1 MAELSAESLEQ
12 FLSPFVQERFSQKE
26 ARGIK
31 GILNRTVSEH
41 FDDYLIWL
49 VRTFVRCIVKIEE
62 LANNQTFKRYIFMWL
77 VRTFVRCIVNIEKEI
92 YLKDITAI
100 IVAEANLATEAP
112 PFKVKVSYNFFNT
125 FESLDFKLFLESE
138 VHRWLVYL
146 QEKGKLPGNYERFT
160 GKFKKI

>member
-49 VRTFVRCIVKIEE
+49 VRTFVRCIV
-62 LANNQTFKRYIFMWL
+62 
-77 VRTFVRCIVNIEKEI
+77 NIENEI
-92 YLKDITAI
+92 YIKDITAI

-112 PFKVKVSYNFFNT
+112 PFKVKVSYNFFDT

>member
-31 GILNRTVSEH
+31 GILNRTVSKH
-41 FDDYLIWL
+41 FDDYLI
-49 VRTFVRCIVKIEE
+49 
-62 LANNQTFKRYIFMWL
+62 WL

-112 PFKVKVSYNFFNT
+112 PFKVKVSYNFFDT

-160 GKFKKI
+160 GKFKKF

>member
-12 FLSPFVQERFSQKE
+12 FLSPFVQERFGQKE
-26 ARGIK
+26 AKGIK

-49 VRTFVRCIVKIEE
+49 VR
-62 LANNQTFKRYIFMWL
+62 A
-77 VRTFVRCIVNIEKEI
+77 FVRCIVNVENEI
-92 YLKDITAI
+92 YIKDITSI
-100 IVAEANLATEAP
+100 IVAEANLATDAL
-112 PFKVKVSYNFFNT
+112 PFKVKVSYNFFDS

-160 GKFKKI
+160 GKYKKN

>member
-31 GILNRTVSEH
+31 GILNRTVTEH

-49 VRTFVRCIVKIEE
+49 VRTFVRCIV
-62 LANNQTFKRYIFMWL
+62 
-77 VRTFVRCIVNIEKEI
+77 NIEKEI
-92 YLKDITAI
+92 YIKDITAI

>member
-12 FLSPFVQERFSQKE
+12 FSSPFVQERFSQKE

-31 GILNRTVSEH
+31 GILNRTVTEH
-41 FDDYLIWL
+41 FDDYLI
-49 VRTFVRCIVKIEE
+49 
-62 LANNQTFKRYIFMWL
+62 WL

-100 IVAEANLATEAP
+100 IVAEANLATGAP

>member
-31 GILNRTVSEH
+31 WILNRTVTEH

-49 VRTFVRCIVKIEE
+49 VRTFVRCIV
-62 LANNQTFKRYIFMWL
+62 
-77 VRTFVRCIVNIEKEI
+77 NIEKEI
-92 YLKDITAI
+92 YIKDITAI

>member
-31 GILNRTVSEH
+31 GILNRTVTEH
-41 FDDYLIWL
+41 FDDYLI
-49 VRTFVRCIVKIEE
+49 
-62 LANNQTFKRYIFMWL
+62 WL

-100 IVAEANLATEAP
+100 IVAEANLATGAP

>member
-31 GILNRTVSEH
+31 GILKRTVTEH
-41 FDDYLIWL
+41 IDDYLIWL
-49 VRTFVRCIVKIEE
+49 VRTFVRCIV
-62 LANNQTFKRYIFMWL
+62 
-77 VRTFVRCIVNIEKEI
+77 NIENEI
-92 YLKDITAI
+92 YIKDITAI

-112 PFKVKVSYNFFNT
+112 PFKVKVSYNFFDT

-160 GKFKKI
+160 GKFKRI

>member
-12 FLSPFVQERFSQKE
+12 FLSSFVQERFSQKE
-26 ARGIK
+26 AKGIK

-49 VRTFVRCIVKIEE
+49 VRAFVRCIVKVE
-62 LANNQTFKRYIFMWL
+62 N
-77 VRTFVRCIVNIEKEI
+77 EI
-92 YLKDITAI
+92 YIKDITSI
-100 IVAEANLATEAP
+100 IVAEANLATDAP
-112 PFKVKVSYNFFNT
+112 PFKVKVSYNFFDT

-146 QEKGKLPGNYERFT
+146 QEKGKLPGNYERFS
-160 GKFKKI
+160 GKFKKN

>member
-49 VRTFVRCIVKIEE
+49 VRTFVRCIV
-62 LANNQTFKRYIFMWL
+62 
-77 VRTFVRCIVNIEKEI
+77 NIENEI
-92 YLKDITAI
+92 YIKDITAI

-112 PFKVKVSYNFFNT
+112 PFKVKVSYNFFDT

-160 GKFKKI
+160 GKFKRI

>member
-41 FDDYLIWL
+41 FDDYLI
-49 VRTFVRCIVKIEE
+49 
-62 LANNQTFKRYIFMWL
+62 WL

>member
-12 FLSPFVQERFSQKE
+12 FLSPFVQDRFSQKE

-49 VRTFVRCIVKIEE
+49 VRTFVRCIV
-62 LANNQTFKRYIFMWL
+62 
-77 VRTFVRCIVNIEKEI
+77 NIEKEI
-92 YLKDITAI
+92 YIKDITAI

-112 PFKVKVSYNFFNT
+112 PFKVKVSYNFFDT

>member
-49 VRTFVRCIVKIEE
+49 VRTFVRCIV
-62 LANNQTFKRYIFMWL
+62 
-77 VRTFVRCIVNIEKEI
+77 NIEKEI

-112 PFKVKVSYNFFNT
+112 PFKVKVSYNFFDT

>member
-12 FLSPFVQERFSQKE
+12 FLSSFVQERFSQKE
-26 ARGIK
+26 AKGIK

-49 VRTFVRCIVKIEE
+49 VR
-62 LANNQTFKRYIFMWL
+62 A
-77 VRTFVRCIVNIEKEI
+77 FVRCIVNVENEI
-92 YLKDITAI
+92 YIKDITSI
-100 IVAEANLATEAP
+100 IVAEANLVTDAP
-112 PFKVKVSYNFFNT
+112 PFKVKVSYNFFDT

-146 QEKGKLPGNYERFT
+146 QEKGKLPGNYERFS
-160 GKFKKI
+160 GKFKKN

>member
-12 FLSPFVQERFSQKE
+12 FLSPFVQDRFSQKE

-49 VRTFVRCIVKIEE
+49 VRTFVRCIV
-62 LANNQTFKRYIFMWL
+62 
-77 VRTFVRCIVNIEKEI
+77 NIEKEI
-92 YLKDITAI
+92 YIKDITAI

-112 PFKVKVSYNFFNT
+112 PFKVKVSYNFFDT

-160 GKFKKI
+160 GKYKKN

>member
-31 GILNRTVSEH
+31 GILNRTVTEH
-41 FDDYLIWL
+41 FDDYLI
-49 VRTFVRCIVKIEE
+49 
-62 LANNQTFKRYIFMWL
+62 WL

>member
-12 FLSPFVQERFSQKE
+12 FLSLFVQERFSQKE

-31 GILNRTVSEH
+31 GILKRTVTEH
-41 FDDYLIWL
+41 IDDYLIWL
-49 VRTFVRCIVKIEE
+49 VRTFVRCIV
-62 LANNQTFKRYIFMWL
+62 
-77 VRTFVRCIVNIEKEI
+77 NIENEI
-92 YLKDITAI
+92 YIKDITAI

-112 PFKVKVSYNFFNT
+112 PFKVKVSYNFFDT

-160 GKFKKI
+160 GKFKRI